1 MNNIVLI
8 GMPGAGK
15 STVGVILAKTLGM
28 NFIDTDLLIQERHN
42 TLLQDMINNEGIN
55 SFLRKEEDSILSIEC
70 NNSVIATGGSVV
82 YSPVSMEH
90 LKKLGHIIY
99 LKLTYEEIERRIN
112 NIKTRGIV
120 IEKGQQ
126 LSDVFFQRSPLYEK
140 YCDIIVNCS
149 GIDMEGIVERI
160 KNEILKG
167 GK

>member
-1 MNNIVLI
+1 MNNIILI

-15 STVGVILAKTLGM
+15 STVGVILAKTIGM
-28 NFIDTDLLIQERHN
+28 NFIDTDLIIQERYN
-42 TLLQDMINNEGIN
+42 TLLQDMINNEGID
-55 SFLRKEEDSILSIEC
+55 SFLRKEEESILSLEC

-90 LKKLGHIIY
+90 LKKLGKIIY
-99 LKLTYEEIERRIN
+99 LKLTCEEVVSRIN

-126 LSDVFFQRSPLYEK
+126 LSDVFVQRTPLYEK

-149 GIDMEGIVERI
+149 GVDIESIVERI
-160 KNEILKG
+160 KNVIIKG
-167 GK
+167 GT

>member
-15 STVGVILAKTLGM
+15 STVGVVLAKTLGM

-42 TLLQDMINNEGIN
+42 TLLQNMINNEGID
-55 SFLRKEEDSILSIEC
+55 SFIRKEEESILSLEC

-82 YSPVSMEH
+82 YSHISMEH
-90 LKKLGHIIY
+90 LKKLGKIIY
-99 LKLTYEEIERRIN
+99 LKLSFEEIAARIN

-126 LSDVFFQRSPLYEK
+126 LSDVFDLRTPLYEK
-140 YCDIIVNCS
+140 YCDITINCS
-149 GIDMEGIVERI
+149 GLGMEDIIENI
-160 KNEILKG
+160 KKEIH
-167 GK
+167 